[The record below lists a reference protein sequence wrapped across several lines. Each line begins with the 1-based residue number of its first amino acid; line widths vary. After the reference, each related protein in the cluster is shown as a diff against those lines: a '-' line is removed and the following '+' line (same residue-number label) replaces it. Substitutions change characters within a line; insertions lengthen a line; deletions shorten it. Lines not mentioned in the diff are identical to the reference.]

1 MDITRNGKLILNMII
16 KHTDAQSPRGV
27 RQMDF
32 ERYGSQQFL
41 SSGGK
46 YGTPR
51 MSNISF
57 SDFAGNDFLWNDNVK
72 FIDIKSK
79 V

>member
-1 MDITRNGKLILNMII
+1 MII
-16 KHTDAQSPRGV
+16 KHTDAESPRGV
-27 RQMDF
+27 RYLGF

-57 SDFAGNDFLWNDNVK
+57 SVFAGNDFLWNGNVK